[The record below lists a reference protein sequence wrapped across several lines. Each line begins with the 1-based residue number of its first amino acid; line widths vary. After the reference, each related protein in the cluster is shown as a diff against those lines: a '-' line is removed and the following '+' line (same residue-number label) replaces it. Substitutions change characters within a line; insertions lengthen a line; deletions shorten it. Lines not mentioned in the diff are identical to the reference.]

1 MRSAIKNLDKKRFV
15 EGVNETWTCNDYY
28 TFYMTIRKTDLHYD
42 KMKGRN
48 PDEYMLQT
56 SAAEYFYG
64 FKTPQEAMDKG
75 YSRAKELYNM
85 RIGYRKDRKSPIYE

>member
-1 MRSAIKNLDKKRFV
+1 MKVKSDRNRFI
-15 EGVNETWTCNDYY
+15 EGVNETWTCKDYY
-28 TFYMTIRKTDLHYD
+28 TFYMTIRRTDLDYD
-42 KMKGRN
+42 IKQGRN

-85 RIGYRKDRKSPIYE
+85 RIGYRRDRKSPIYE

>member
-1 MRSAIKNLDKKRFV
+1 MKVKSDRSRFV
-15 EGVNETWTCNDYY
+15 EGVNETWTCKDYY
-28 TFYMTIRKTDLHYD
+28 TFYMTVRRTDLDYD
-42 KMKGRN
+42 IKQGRN
-48 PDEYMLQT
+48 PNEYMLQT

>member
-1 MRSAIKNLDKKRFV
+1 MKVKSDRNRFV
-15 EGVNETWTCNDYY
+15 EGVNETWTCKDYY
-28 TFYMTIRKTDLHYD
+28 TFYMTIRRTDLDYD
-42 KMKGRN
+42 IKQGRN
-48 PDEYMLQT
+48 PNEYMLQT

>member
-1 MRSAIKNLDKKRFV
+1 MKVKSDRSRLV
-15 EGVNETWTCNDYY
+15 EGVNETWTCKDYY
-28 TFYMTIRKTDLHYD
+28 TFYMTVRRTDLDYD
-42 KMKGRN
+42 IKQGRN
-48 PDEYMLQT
+48 PNEYMLQT

-64 FKTPQEAMDKG
+64 FKTPQEAMDKR